1 MPYDHA
7 EIARQIQVSLAEAR
21 EAAAIRTDG
30 TADAV
35 GAAASSSSGDGDDPD
50 GVLRGI
56 VVPAGV
62 VLLSGAGALVI
73 RHRRRA
79 APSGT

>member
-1 MPYDHA
+1 MSSDGH
-7 EIARQIQVSLAEAR
+7 EIAGE
-21 EAAAIRTDG
+21 IRFEVGDG
-30 TADAV
+30 TPDEV
-35 GAAASSSSGDGDDPD
+35 GAAASSSSGGDDDPD

-56 VVPAGV
+56 VVPVGV
-62 VLLSGAGALVI
+62 VLLSGACALVI